1 LLVEHRSQDAVGY
14 ALLAQVNNLGCI
26 QTVAT
31 VAILDERDSDVV
43 ADLRFGEFQYVRD
56 TAGQLNR
63 LRRRRRRS
71 SGTGGGRLLG
81 GGGCCVAY
89 QQRKRCGGN
98 NRGRNPSS
106 IHNNTLP
113 RPHNYH
119 KTPTGRQVLL
129 LRTWTSS

>member
-1 LLVEHRSQDAVGY
+1 LRLLVEHRSQDAVGY

-26 QTVAT
+26 QTVAM
-31 VAILDERDSDVV
+31 VSILDERDSDVV

-63 LRRRRRRS
+63 LRRRSRI
-71 SGTGGGRLLG
+71 GGGRLLG
-81 GGGCCVAY
+81 GGGCCVAD

-129 LRTWTSS
+129 SRP